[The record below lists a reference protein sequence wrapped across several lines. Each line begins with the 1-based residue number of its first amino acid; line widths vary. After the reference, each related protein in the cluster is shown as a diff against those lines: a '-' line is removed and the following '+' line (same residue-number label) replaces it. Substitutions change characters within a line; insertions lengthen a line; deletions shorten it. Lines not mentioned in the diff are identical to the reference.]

1 MASNESST
9 CHAAHHT
16 PSQSDPACQDTRYP
30 TRTTEQPSRQRAIFM
45 LVHGARRGA
54 FVRTRQAAAA
64 ASELWVGVLR
74 ASLGG
79 RIERSTLYAEA
90 SFSIRPQTFE
100 CVLSSA
106 RRVWPIAKPE
116 EVETWPRTLL
126 APASL
131 LGSLRAVGAGQVP
144 VSCARAGAH
153 LVRAALGTQT
163 LLRWTAAYARRGPWP
178 LGSASYP

>member
-1 MASNESST
+1 M
-9 CHAAHHT
+9 
-16 PSQSDPACQDTRYP
+16 
-30 TRTTEQPSRQRAIFM
+30 
-45 LVHGARRGA
+45 
-54 FVRTRQAAAA
+54 RTRQAAAA

-131 LGSLRAVGAGQVP
+131 LGSLRAVGAGQGA
-144 VSCARAGAH
+144 SELRARG
-153 LVRAALGTQT
+153 RAPCPRSTWYSNSSSLDGSICE
-163 LLRWTAAYARRGPWP
+163 ARTVATRVCIIPLTKT
-178 LGSASYP
+178 LGSSARDAIDTRGSCTPPCYLLKPRGGDANST